1 MEDPI
6 IGIEINLTE
15 TITHR
20 KVYTLNDVKGL
31 LLFLSLFKGK
41 KFDELETDECQET
54 IDEIKAM
61 QADELIV
68 NLEEQLSLS
77 SDLME
82 EFMENAVSKSDKH
95 LNLNFFHESMKPS

>member
-1 MEDPI
+1 MDDQI
-6 IGIEINLTE
+6 IGIEVNLTE
-15 TITHR
+15 TIIHR
-20 KVYTLNDVKGL
+20 KVYSLNDVKGL

-61 QADELIV
+61 GTDELIL

-82 EFMENAVSKSDKH
+82 EFMDSAVSKSDRH
-95 LNLNFFHESMKPS
+95 IDLNFFYESMKP